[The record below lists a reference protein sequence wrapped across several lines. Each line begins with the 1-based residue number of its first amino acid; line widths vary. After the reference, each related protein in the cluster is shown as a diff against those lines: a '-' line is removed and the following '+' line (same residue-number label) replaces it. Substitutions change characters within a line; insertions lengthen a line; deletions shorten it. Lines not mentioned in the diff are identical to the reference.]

1 MGVYSNYERNSM
13 SVEIRVPSTGNAGE
27 EAVVLEISATL
38 GAAVREGEV
47 VALLETA
54 KATFEVESPVSGTVL
69 AVNSKVGDE
78 LPEHS
83 VMFVIGEPGEIISGP
98 TPVSAPAP
106 AEPAVD
112 FSNRPA
118 PTQAVEQS
126 PVVATTTHV
135 EKSLDAPG
143 VSPRAR
149 TIAEQSGIDV
159 SNLTGSGPNGR
170 IIAKDVPAAA
180 AAGLISEKV
189 QPSPYLANTQ
199 HHDSNG
205 VSVLPVRGSR
215 KVTAQ
220 RMASSLAESAQ
231 LTLNRYSRAEALISL
246 NSRLRKET
254 DVRGLPKI
262 SINDM
267 INFAVARTLPDY
279 QDANSIFSWEGI
291 QQFPYVNL
299 GVAVDTGKALLVPVI
314 FRANELSLA
323 QLAAQTRSAA
333 DRARNGELALSEME
347 NGTFTVTNLGMY
359 GIHWFTPI
367 LNPPQSCILGVGAI
381 HQPSPDSPALLPLSL
396 TFDHRAL
403 DGAAAARAL
412 AAISEAIENIDI
424 LGLMSFQEN

>member
-1 MGVYSNYERNSM
+1 M

-38 GAAVREGEV
+38 GSQVRQGEV

-54 KATFEVESPVSGTVL
+54 KATFEVESPVAGTVL
-69 AVNSKVGDE
+69 SVNSKVGDE

-83 VMFVIGEPGEIISGP
+83 VMFVIGEPGEVVSGP
-98 TPVSAPAP
+98 TPVSSP
-106 AEPAVD
+106 EPVEQAVD
-112 FSNRPA
+112 FANRPA
-118 PTQAVEQS
+118 PTQAVQAP
-126 PVVATTTHV
+126 PVISEPPVTINTF
-135 EKSLDAPG
+135 DAPG

-149 TIAEQSGIDV
+149 TIAEQSGVDV
-159 SNLTGSGPNGR
+159 SQVTGSGPNGR
-170 IIAKDVPAAA
+170 IIAQDITSDSPAANV
-180 AAGLISEKV
+180 SNVV
-189 QPSPYLANTQ
+189 QQIPNPSYSQQNF
-199 HHDSNG
+199 SND

-220 RMASSLAESAQ
+220 RMVSSLSDSAQ
-231 LTLNRYSRAEALISL
+231 LTLNRYSRAEALLSL

-254 DVRGLPKI
+254 EARGLPKI

-267 INFAVARTLPDY
+267 INFAVAKTLPDH
-279 QDANSIFSWEGI
+279 QEANSIFSWDGI
-291 QQFPYVNL
+291 KQFPYVNL
-299 GVAVDTGKALLVPVI
+299 GIAVDTGKALLVPVI
-314 FRANELSLA
+314 FKANELSLP
-323 QLAAQTRSAA
+323 QLASQTKSAA
-333 DRARNGELALSEME
+333 DRARSGELSLAEME

-367 LNPPQSCILGVGAI
+367 LNPPQSCILGVGSI
-381 HQPSPDSPALLPLSL
+381 HQPTPDSPALLPLSL

-412 AAISEAIENIDI
+412 AAISDAIENIDI